1 MRKIR
6 FTFRPVAAVAIVAL
20 CTLFASHSQA
30 GPLSQFHAARA
41 RTFILGLDL
50 DLAKKELQQGD
61 ANDPV
66 IQRERGRLQLY
77 EADCDGAVLSL
88 ASALAAGPDEDTEG
102 MLDIA
107 RGCSRVTAAIIG
119 DDVTTSDLVVRYQDE
134 ADRALTPLITES
146 VENARKTLTRD
157 LGVTWPKPTRVIVV
171 RDLLSLAAMTG
182 LPYESA
188 QTTGTVAIA
197 KWGRVTL
204 LSPRASHHGYPW
216 RDTLTHE
223 LTHLAVT
230 RLTNDRAPLWL
241 QEGLAKREEVRWREP
256 GPYDDRPSP
265 DAIARRGMDKKLDL
279 GLDELGPSIAML
291 PSAQAA
297 MVAFA
302 EVTSFVRYYA
312 KVAGDEAIK
321 KLLSELRAN
330 QKIDA
335 ALVEASG
342 MDLKAWDQKWRAE
355 IMALPSEQVL
365 GLDNFASDP
374 KANTSARERIRVAE
388 LLFGR
393 GHTAEAQREIDP
405 LAGSKLVAH
414 DPTFAYL
421 AARVLEKGDLPGARA
436 KVADPKDPTHAYAP
450 WWAIR
455 ARLALA
461 ASDAPLIEPSFLEA
475 LAQDPLDAE
484 AACRSLDG
492 STLLTAPKD
501 VDLCKAAAGAGVPD
515 LGQN

>member
-223 LTHLAVT
+223 LRASGGKTSLERRRALEPLLAQLL
-230 RLTNDRAPLWL
+230 RRAS
-241 QEGLAKREEVRWREP
+241 EGLSAAEILKAAGGP
-256 GPYDDRPSP
+256 GPNSADAEHRVRVLVSRVRDLLGGVSSVDRMRE
-265 DAIARRGMDKKLDL
+265 AGERGKTRYRIAPTL
-279 GLDELGPSIAML
+279 
-291 PSAQAA
+291 
-297 MVAFA
+297 
-302 EVTSFVRYYA
+302 
-312 KVAGDEAIK
+312 
-321 KLLSELRAN
+321 
-330 QKIDA
+330 
-335 ALVEASG
+335 
-342 MDLKAWDQKWRAE
+342 
-355 IMALPSEQVL
+355 
-365 GLDNFASDP
+365 
-374 KANTSARERIRVAE
+374 
-388 LLFGR
+388 
-393 GHTAEAQREIDP
+393 
-405 LAGSKLVAH
+405 
-414 DPTFAYL
+414 TFA
-421 AARVLEKGDLPGARA
+421 
-436 KVADPKDPTHAYAP
+436 
-450 WWAIR
+450 
-455 ARLALA
+455 
-461 ASDAPLIEPSFLEA
+461 LIEPR
-475 LAQDPLDAE
+475 Q
-484 AACRSLDG
+484 
-492 STLLTAPKD
+492 
-501 VDLCKAAAGAGVPD
+501 
-515 LGQN
+515 

>member
-1 MRKIR
+1 MRR
-6 FTFRPVAAVAIVAL
+6 FVSLLRSSVTVAIVAL
-20 CTLFASHSQA
+20 CTLFASHAKA

-61 ANDPV
+61 ENDPE
-66 IQRERGRLQLY
+66 IQRERGRLALY
-77 EADCDGAVLSL
+77 EGDCDNAVLSL
-88 ASALAAGPDEDTEG
+88 ASAVTAVPDEDAEG

-119 DDVTTSDLVVRYQDE
+119 DDVKTSDLVVRYQDE

-265 DAIARRGMDKKLDL
+265 DAIVRRGMDKKLDL

-291 PSAQAA
+291 PSAEAA

-302 EVTSFVRYYA
+302 EVTSFMRYYA

-321 KLLSELRAN
+321 KLLSELRAG
-330 QKIDA
+330 KKVDA
-335 ALVEASG
+335 ALVAASG

-355 IMALPSEQVL
+355 IMALASVPVV
-365 GLDNFASDP
+365 GIDNLASDP
-374 KANTSARERIRVAE
+374 KASAAASERIRVAE

-393 GHTAEAQREIDP
+393 GHALEAQKELRP
-405 LAGSKLVAH
+405 LEGSKLVAH
-414 DPTFAYL
+414 DPRFDYL
-421 AARVLEKGDLPGARA
+421 SARVLEKSDLPGARA
-436 KVADPKDPTHAYAP
+436 KVADPTDPAVGYAP

-455 ARLALA
+455 GRLALA
-461 ASDAPLIEPSFLEA
+461 ASDAALIEPSFFEA

-484 AACRSLDG
+484 AACRSLNG
-492 STLLTAPKD
+492 STTLTAPKD
-501 VDLCKAAAGAGVPD
+501 VDLCKAAAGSGTPD